1 MPQKYHAVQTVCY
14 GATVSTTTEPARDR
28 RRERGA
34 RTRERL
40 LDATVACLIELGYS
54 RTSMQ
59 EICTRAEVSRGAQLH
74 HFPTKAGLMA
84 EAVQHLTTR
93 RIGELQAA
101 GVQIPPGVAGVGT
114 MIDVVWAGFS
124 GPLAKAAMELWVA
137 SSTDPDLR
145 ASLLPVDRALG
156 RATFDL
162 SREALGP
169 DIPQGPFETVFWLT
183 VNLTRGLALDTM
195 IGGDGQRRR
204 ELLEQWKATATAMLA
219 AG

>member
-1 MPQKYHAVQTVCY
+1 MQSRLFVRLP
-14 GATVSTTTEPARDR
+14 GVSAMSEPTRDL

-40 LDATVACLIELGYS
+40 LDATVECLIELGYS

-59 EICTRAEVSRGAQLH
+59 EICTRAGVSRGAQLH

-84 EAVQHLTTR
+84 DAVQHLTTR

-101 GVQIPPGVAGVGT
+101 GVEIPRGVAGIGA
-114 MIDVVWAGFS
+114 MIDLLWAGFS

-137 SSTDPDLR
+137 SSTDADLR
-145 ASLLPVDRALG
+145 ESLLPVDRALG
-156 RATFDL
+156 RTTFEL
-162 SREALGP
+162 YRAALGP
-169 DIPQGPFETVFWLT
+169 DVAPAPFETVFWLS
-183 VNLTRGLALDTM
+183 VNLTRGLALDKM
-195 IGGDGQRRR
+195 IGGDEHRRG
-204 ELLEQWKATATAMLA
+204 ELLEQWKITATAMVA